1 MQQLFLKYW
10 AWQLTLRNED
20 TGVSSLAL
28 ALSDMQIDLLP
39 HQITAVNRALKS
51 LREYNGVILADE
63 VGLGKTIE
71 AGIVICQHWQQGK
84 RKILVIV
91 PASLLEQW
99 SRELEEKFKLPVA
112 IVNSRY
118 LRRKNPPNPFISN
131 KIVLCSYHFAS
142 NKAKYLS
149 GLPWDLC
156 CIDEAHNLRNPHGRM
171 ATALRNALRDVPKLL
186 ITATPIQ
193 NSMKDLRALTEL
205 IDEYLPTDSKKN
217 SSEPWTPLLVRT
229 LRKDSGVNFVNRIAV
244 TYNFKLN
251 AAEQRLYARMEE
263 FLRQDNLHCL
273 NVGNRQL
280 LKMTL
285 RRLLASCPSN
295 LAETLKRLAERL
307 RELASPSAFT
317 PDLNTSAE
325 ELKEM
330 EKILLK
336 PKHYRRNLTSV
347 ELEELRHE
355 AEELRE
361 LHQLASQTH
370 SAGKSQSLILAL
382 EERLKHSGKRKVVVF
397 TEFLQAQQFLF
408 NLLQSIPAFKGRVVM
423 INGDNLNP
431 QAKAIYSDWEE
442 KFQTSKRL
450 KHNPNLDRKTA
461 ILDYFQHKA
470 DILIATDAASEG
482 LNLQFCSMVVNYDLP
497 WNPQRLEQRIGRCHR
512 YGQKNDVVVVNF
524 LNLDNLAEK
533 RLLEILTG
541 KLKLFNR
548 ELGSSNSTLGEQTQE
563 GKLFERQIG
572 EIFLQCRT
580 PEEINQAFNRIEQTP
595 AKLDDSWGPAKY
607 LFCNS
612 IPELNADIEKQRR
625 KLWEICKSVYGK
637 FGTFSDKT
645 MTFFIPEELEH
656 ERIRLKPGKYSLL
669 PHSKRRGYR
678 TLNQQHPI
686 VQCALDECRN
696 FSNSHARATIP
707 PGILPGTTGFL
718 QVSVIKCRCHYEYEK
733 LVYTGYSDAAEALLE
748 HDCIQMLECARIA
761 PGRPGK
767 ADEKHL
773 EQLEAQRMAEE
784 QTHLQETFDRYI
796 TDFETRLNQ
805 WEKEKLAE
813 YRNRLTSLTRTPR
826 TELEF
831 DCQWEQYR
839 NEQEMLAQKKE
850 LILMQVRRD
859 YAPALEVQELFTL
872 QWNVN

>member
-1 MQQLFLKYW
+1 MHRLFLKYW

-20 TGVSSLAL
+20 TGASSLAL
-28 ALSDMQIDLLP
+28 ALSDMRIDLLP
-39 HQITAVNRALKS
+39 HQVTAVNRALKS

-71 AGIVICQHWQQGK
+71 AGIVMYQHWQQGK
-84 RKILVIV
+84 RKLLLIV
-91 PASLLEQW
+91 PASLIEQW

-112 IVNSRY
+112 VVDSRF
-118 LRRKNPPNPFISN
+118 LRRKNPPNPFISD

-171 ATALRNALRDVPKLL
+171 AAALRNALRDVPKLL
-186 ITATPIQ
+186 VTATPIQ
-193 NSMKDLRALTEL
+193 NSEKDLRALTGL
-205 IDEYLPTDSKKN
+205 IDEYFPTDSTRR
-217 SSEPWTPLLVRT
+217 SPLLVRT

-280 LKMTL
+280 LRTTL

-295 LAETLKRLAERL
+295 LAGTLNRLAERL

-317 PDLNTSAE
+317 PDLNTSPE

-330 EKILLK
+330 EEILLK
-336 PKHYRRNLTSV
+336 SKHYRRNLTPV
-347 ELEELRHE
+347 ELEELKRE
-355 AEELRE
+355 TEELRE
-361 LHQLASQTH
+361 LRQLASQTH
-370 SAGKSQSLILAL
+370 SAGKSQALIQAL

-397 TEFLQAQQFLF
+397 TEFLQTQQFLF
-408 NLLQSIPAFKGRVVM
+408 HLLQSIPAFKGRVVM
-423 INGDNLNP
+423 INGDNLEN
-431 QAKAIYSDWEE
+431 QTKAIYSDWKE

-450 KHNPNLDRKTA
+450 KHNLNLDRKTA
-461 ILDYFQHKA
+461 ILDHFQRKA
-470 DILIATDAASEG
+470 DILIATDAVAEG

-497 WNPQRLEQRIGRCHR
+497 WNPQRIEQRIGRCHR
-512 YGQKNDVVVVNF
+512 YGQKNDVVVVNL
-524 LNLDNLAEK
+524 LNLDNPTEK
-533 RLLEILTG
+533 RLLEILTE
-541 KLKLFNR
+541 KLKLFNQV
-548 ELGSSNSTLGEQTQE
+548 LGSSDSTLGGQTQE
-563 GKLFERQIG
+563 GKLFERRIG

-580 PEEINQAFNRIEQTP
+580 PEEINRAFERIETP
-595 AKLDDSWGPAKY
+595 TAEFDDSWGQAKY

-625 KLWEICKSVYGK
+625 KLWEVCKSAYGK
-637 FGTFSDKT
+637 FGRFSGKT
-645 MTFFIPEELEH
+645 MTFHIPQELEY

-669 PHSKRRGYR
+669 PRSTRRGFR

-686 VQCALDECRN
+686 VQCALDDCRN
-696 FSNSHARATIP
+696 FPEIRVRLEIP
-707 PGILPGTTGFL
+707 SGLLPGTTGFL
-718 QVSVIKCRCHYEYEK
+718 QVSVLKCRCHYEYEK
-733 LVYTGYSDAAEALLE
+733 LVYTGYSDAAEALPE
-748 HDCIQMLECARIA
+748 PDCIQMLECAGIA

-767 ADEKHL
+767 ADEKRL
-773 EQLEAQRMAEE
+773 EQLTAQRIAEE
-784 QTHLQETFDRYI
+784 RTHLQETFDRYLA
-796 TDFETRLNQ
+796 DFKTRLNQ
-805 WEKEKLAE
+805 WEAEKLTAH
-813 YRNRLTSLTRTPR
+813 RDRLNSLKRTPR

-850 LILMQVRRD
+850 LTLMQAHRD
-859 YAPALEVQELFTL
+859 YAPVLESQELFTV
-872 QWNVN
+872 QWSVDKTNF